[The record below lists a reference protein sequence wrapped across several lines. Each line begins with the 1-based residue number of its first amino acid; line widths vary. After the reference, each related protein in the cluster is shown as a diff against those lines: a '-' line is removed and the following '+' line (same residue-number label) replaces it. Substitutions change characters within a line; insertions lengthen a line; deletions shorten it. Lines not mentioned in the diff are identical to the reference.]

1 MIKQNTK
8 LPDTNTILRYLLKDH
23 DEQYKKA
30 ASFFEEVRTGKET
43 VIILESVL
51 VECVYIL
58 IKFYNVPREE
68 TAKIL
73 RQFLGYKGIVNS
85 DRKDLIDALTF
96 FAESKLDIVDAI
108 LHIKARN
115 NRFALFTF
123 DKTLAKKTGK
133 LIE

>member
-1 MIKQNTK
+1 MIKQKTK
-8 LPDTNTILRYLLKDH
+8 LPDTNAIPRYLLKDH

-43 VIILESVL
+43 VIILESIL

-73 RQFLGYKGIVNS
+73 RQFLRYKGIVNN
-85 DRKDLIDALTF
+85 DRKDLIDALAF
-96 FAESKLDIVDAI
+96 FAESNLNIVDAI

-123 DKTLAKKTGK
+123 DKTLTKKQK
-133 LIE
+133 N